1 MFRVRTIRAITKP
14 STAKCD
20 LNTYTLFLLAESK
33 YPGCTRLAEI
43 MENLSH
49 DSVNRF
55 LLRERYEPKDLFEE
69 IKPNINLVGGTL
81 SGDDTV
87 IDKPHSDPKITE
99 LIGYYYSGRHHRAV
113 KGIQLITLYYTDL
126 SGKSVPVNYRI
137 YNKQDEQT
145 KNDYLREMITEVM
158 DWGLKPKI
166 MTTDAW
172 YSSQSNLKLL
182 KNKELGF
189 LTGVAKNRSCSI
201 DGKNFTQVQN
211 LEIPEDGLIVY
222 LKNFGQVKVF
232 RRSFKNETK
241 RYYIM
246 YIPEKDTLSSISRTE
261 FKELHSIHW
270 GIESCH
276 RTIKQVCGIGKFM
289 VRTTDAIRTH
299 FFSAIRAF
307 SQLELMRA
315 EELIENWYEI
325 QRNLSLQ
332 VARDFILEH
341 LTQNFGLIA

>member
-1 MFRVRTIRAITKP
+1 
-14 STAKCD
+14 
-20 LNTYTLFLLAESK
+20 
-33 YPGCTRLAEI
+33 
-43 MENLSH
+43 MEDLSH

-69 IKPNINLVGGTL
+69 IKANINLIGGTL

-113 KGIQLITLYYTDL
+113 KVIQLITLYYTDVSL
-126 SGKSVPVNYRI
+126 KSVPVNYRI
-137 YNKQDEQT
+137 YNKQDGKT
-145 KNDYLREMITEVM
+145 KNDYLREMIVEVL
-158 DWGLKPKI
+158 DWGLKPKT

-172 YSSQSNLKLL
+172 YSSQENLKLL
-182 KNKELGF
+182 KNKQLGF
-189 LTGVAKNRSCSI
+189 LTGVAKNRSCSV
-201 DGKNFTQVQN
+201 DGKTFTQVQS
-211 LEIPEDGLIVY
+211 LEIPESGLIVY

-232 RRSFKNETK
+232 RRSFTNVTY

-246 YIPEKDTLSSISRTE
+246 YTPEKDALSSISRAE

-270 GIESCH
+270 GIECYH
-276 RTIKQVCGIGKFM
+276 RAIKQVCGIERFM
-289 VRTTDAIRTH
+289 VRTSEAIKTH

-307 SQLELMRA
+307 TQLELMRA
-315 EELIENWYEI
+315 EELIENWYEL

-341 LTQNFGLIA
+341 LTQKLGLTA